1 MTERTT
7 MRGAAWVG
15 LVCLGMPVSAQAG
28 SGGDA
33 ALYDPAPPAGSAFV
47 RVAPSAIDEVALSVR
62 VGSTSPSLSVSGGK
76 ASAYVAVPAGP
87 TTVEVAS
94 IRGDSRAVEA
104 GRYYTVV
111 YNGKTQRWL
120 EDPAPG
126 SRAKASLVLYNF
138 SAEPLDLVTAD
149 GATVLLDEV
158 AVGQV
163 AARGVNGVAAA
174 LGVSAD
180 QGVLATTPTL
190 SLRNGA
196 TYSLFASPA
205 PGGGLSLR
213 WQENATAPIARK

>member
-1 MTERTT
+1 
-7 MRGAAWVG
+7 
-15 LVCLGMPVSAQAG
+15 
-28 SGGDA
+28 
-33 ALYDPAPPAGSAFV
+33 
-47 RVAPSAIDEVALSVR
+47 
-62 VGSTSPSLSVSGGK
+62 LSVSGGK

-111 YNGKTQRWL
+111 YDGKKQRWM

-126 SRAKASLVLYNF
+126 SRAKANLVLYNF
-138 SAEPLDLVTAD
+138 TAEPLDLVTAD

-158 AVGQV
+158 AKDAV
-163 AARGVNGVAAA
+163 AARAVNGVAAA

-196 TYSLFASPA
+196 SYSLFASPA
-205 PGGGLSLR
+205 PGGGVSLL
-213 WQENATAPIARK
+213 WQENTTAPIARK